1 MSDLGREH
9 YDDEIDLFEIVEI
22 LWQGKWIIVAS
33 VFIALAA
40 AYAYLMNKEVVY
52 EYNLPYSSI
61 TAPDA
66 GAFNHFL
73 TLSDV
78 PFSLNTKSKTLSLT
92 SVNPNYEAVISSEA
106 AIIGNKLTQSLVD
119 EANLTL
125 KLMEEESQSLVDEAN
140 LTLKLMENTSQYLID
155 EANLTLKLIKEDI
168 PVQILNSEVAAK
180 RYFEAKSVLQNITD
194 GAEDVPVQILNSEVA
209 AKRYFEAKS
218 VLQKIT
224 DGASAIEFQSVVKTV
239 KSPKVPLV
247 LALSVVMG
255 GMMGLFFIFLLRM
268 VAAYKKR
275 QQVAI

>member
-1 MSDLGREH
+1 MDCTWGRGMNDSGREH

-78 PFSLNTKSKTLSLT
+78 PFSLNTKNKMLSLT
-92 SVNPNYEAVISSEA
+92 SANSNYEAVINSEA
-106 AIIGNKLTQSLVD
+106 TIIGKKLTQYELD
-119 EANLTL
+119 IT
-125 KLMEEESQSLVDEAN
+125 QS
-140 LTLKLMENTSQYLID
+140 LID
-155 EANLTLKLIKEDI
+155 EANNKLKLLKEDI
-168 PVQILNSEVAAK
+168 PVQMLNSEQAAK
-180 RYFEAKSVLQNITD
+180 HYFEAKLFLQGVT
-194 GAEDVPVQILNSEVA
+194 GGVS
-209 AKRYFEAKS
+209 
-218 VLQKIT
+218 T
-224 DGASAIEFQSVVKTV
+224 IEFKPVVKIA
-239 KSPKVPLV
+239 KSPKVSLV

-255 GMMGLFFIFLLRM
+255 GIAGLFFIFLLRM

-275 QQVAI
+275 QEATI

>member
-1 MSDLGREH
+1 MDCTWGGGMNDSGREH

-40 AYAYLMNKEVVY
+40 SYAYLMNKEVVY

-61 TAPDA
+61 TAPNA
-66 GAFNHFL
+66 EAFRHFL

-78 PFSLNTKSKTLSLT
+78 PFSLNEKSKTLSLT
-92 SVNPNYEAVISSEA
+92 STNPNYQAVISSEA
-106 AIIGNKLTQSLVD
+106 AIIGNKLTQQKSQSLIK
-119 EANLTL
+119 EANLTI
-125 KLMEEESQSLVDEAN
+125 KWMKYKSQSLIN
-140 LTLKLMENTSQYLID
+140 
-155 EANLTLKLIKEDI
+155 EANLTLKLIEKDI
-168 PVQILNSEVAAK
+168 PVQILNSETAAK

-194 GAEDVPVQILNSEVA
+194 GAGDIPVQILNSETD

-218 VLQKIT
+218 VLQNIT
-224 DGASAIEFQSVVKTV
+224 DSTSVIEFKSVVKTV
-239 KSPKVPLV
+239 KSPKVTLV

-255 GMMGLFFIFLLRM
+255 GMAGLFFIFLLRM

>member
-1 MSDLGREH
+1 MNDSGREH

-40 AYAYLMNKEVVY
+40 SYAYLMNKEVVY

-66 GAFNHFL
+66 GAFRHFL

-78 PFSLNTKSKTLSLT
+78 PFSLNEKSKTLSLT
-92 SVNPNYEAVISSEA
+92 STNPNYEAVISSEA
-106 AIIGNKLTQSLVD
+106 AIIGNKLTQSLIE
-119 EANLTL
+119 EANLTI
-125 KLMEEESQSLVDEAN
+125 KWMKYKSQSLIN
-140 LTLKLMENTSQYLID
+140 
-155 EANLTLKLIKEDI
+155 EANLTLKLIEKDI
-168 PVQILNSEVAAK
+168 PVQILNSETAAK

-194 GAEDVPVQILNSEVA
+194 GAEDIPVQILNSEA
-209 AKRYFEAKS
+209 DAKRYFEAKS
-218 VLQKIT
+218 VLQNIT
-224 DGASAIEFQSVVKTV
+224 DRTSVIEFQPVVKTE
-239 KSPKVPLV
+239 KSTKVTLV

-255 GMMGLFFIFLLRM
+255 GIAGLFFIFLLRM

-275 QQVAI
+275 QEATI

>member
-125 KLMEEESQSLVDEAN
+125 KLME
-140 LTLKLMENTSQYLID
+140 NTSQYLID

-180 RYFEAKSVLQNITD
+180 RYFEATSVLQNITD

-268 VAAYKKR
+268 IAAYKKR
-275 QQVAI
+275 QEATI

>member
-66 GAFNHFL
+66 GAFNDFL

-92 SVNPNYEAVISSEA
+92 SVNPNYEAAISSEA
-106 AIIGNKLTQSLVD
+106 AIIGNKLTQSLV
-119 EANLTL
+119 
-125 KLMEEESQSLVDEAN
+125 
-140 LTLKLMENTSQYLID
+140 D

-180 RYFEAKSVLQNITD
+180 RYFEATSVLQNITD

-268 VAAYKKR
+268 IAAYKKR
-275 QQVAI
+275 QEATI

>member
-1 MSDLGREH
+1 MNDSGREH

-40 AYAYLMNKEVVY
+40 SYAYLMNKEVVY

-61 TAPDA
+61 TAPNA
-66 GAFNHFL
+66 EAFRHFL

-78 PFSLNTKSKTLSLT
+78 PFSLNEKSKTLSLT
-92 SVNPNYEAVISSEA
+92 STNPNYQAVISSEA
-106 AIIGNKLTQSLVD
+106 AIIGNKLTQQKSQSLIK
-119 EANLTL
+119 EANLTI
-125 KLMEEESQSLVDEAN
+125 KWMKYKSQSLIN
-140 LTLKLMENTSQYLID
+140 
-155 EANLTLKLIKEDI
+155 EANLTLKLIEKDI
-168 PVQILNSEVAAK
+168 PVQILNSETAAK

-194 GAEDVPVQILNSEVA
+194 ST
-209 AKRYFEAKS
+209 S
-218 VLQKIT
+218 V
-224 DGASAIEFQSVVKTV
+224 IEFKSVVKTV
-239 KSPKVPLV
+239 KSPKVTLV

-255 GMMGLFFIFLLRM
+255 GMAGLFFIFLLRM

>member
-125 KLMEEESQSLVDEAN
+125 KLME
-140 LTLKLMENTSQYLID
+140 NTSQYLID

-168 PVQILNSEVAAK
+168 
-180 RYFEAKSVLQNITD
+180 
-194 GAEDVPVQILNSEVA
+194 PVQILNSEVA

-268 VAAYKKR
+268 IAAYKKR
-275 QQVAI
+275 QEATI